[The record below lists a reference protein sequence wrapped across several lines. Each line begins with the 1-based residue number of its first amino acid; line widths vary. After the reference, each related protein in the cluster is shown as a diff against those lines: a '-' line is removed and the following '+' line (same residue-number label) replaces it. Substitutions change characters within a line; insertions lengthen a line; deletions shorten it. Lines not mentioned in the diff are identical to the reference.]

1 MNTSKAEQIRI
12 LSSAGL
18 TVREIAARVG
28 CSYQYAARVA
38 AKQSRPVL
46 TVHTDQDGNAVVTGD
61 LAPDLLAQH
70 VARALQR
77 SAEVRERQR
86 VSERA

>member
-1 MNTSKAEQIRI
+1 MNTKAEQIRI

-18 TVREIAARVG
+18 TAREIAARVG
-28 CSYQYAARVA
+28 CSHQYAARIA
-38 AKQSRPVL
+38 ATQARPVL
-46 TVHTDQDGNAVVTGD
+46 TVRTDQDGNAVVTGD

-77 SAEVRERQR
+77 SAEVRGVSRLVERG
-86 VSERA
+86 A